1 MSTSNPWGESTEF
14 FYKLTPDVIDEVVRS
29 FGLRPLGRVV
39 QLNSL
44 ENRVYEVEVSK
55 YTNDFLGPQNL
66 NAVVIKFYR
75 PGRWSEATIKEEH
88 RFLFEMQEYEI
99 PLITPLSRDEQ
110 SVFTHEAS
118 GLIYTV
124 FPKVMGRLKDELN
137 KDEAIQIGRLIARLH
152 NIGKLSSFQSRA
164 RFNTTDWLLSGLG
177 EIEAKEFIS
186 NDLKKSYSYLVNLIH
201 QSITPYIERLP
212 VQRIHGD
219 FHRGNILW
227 GEQGAWITDLDDCVM
242 GPREQDL
249 WLLFPGQDEWSRDL
263 QKHFLSGYHEM
274 SREPIHV
281 TPFLTEALR
290 SMRMIHFNAWIAKR
304 WEDPIFQHMF
314 TLFATQNYWEQ
325 QVIDLKQQV
334 ALLQDHLHSGMGL
347 E

>member
-1 MSTSNPWGESTEF
+1 MNAKNPWGESTEF

-29 FGLRPLGRVV
+29 FGLRPLGRVI

-55 YTNDFLGPQNL
+55 YENGFLGPQNKQ
-66 NAVVIKFYR
+66 AIVIKFYR
-75 PGRWSEATIKEEH
+75 PGRWNEATIKEEH
-88 RFLFEMQEYEI
+88 RFLFEMEEYEI
-99 PLITPLSRDEQ
+99 PVITPLKINEQ

-118 GLIYTV
+118 GLIYTL

-137 KDEAIQIGRLIARLH
+137 NAEATQIGRLIARLH
-152 NIGKLSSFQSRA
+152 NIGNLSQFQHRVK
-164 RFNTTDWLLSGLG
+164 FNTQDWLLSNLA
-177 EIEAKEFIS
+177 EVEAKDFIS
-186 NDLKKSYSYLVNLIH
+186 NDLKTSYRYLVTLIH

-212 VQRIHGD
+212 MQRIHGD

-227 GEQGAWITDLDDCVM
+227 GDLGAWITDLDDCVM

-249 WLLFPGQDEWSRDL
+249 WLLFPGRDEWSDNL
-263 QKHFLSGYHEM
+263 QKEFMKGYAEM
-274 SREPIHV
+274 SREPLNLS
-281 TPFLTEALR
+281 PFMIEALR
-290 SMRMIHFNAWIAKR
+290 SMRMIHFNGWIAKR
-304 WEDPIFQHMF
+304 WDDPIFPHMF

-334 ALLQDHLHSGMGL
+334 ALLQDHLYHGTNI

>member
-14 FYKLTPDVIDEVVRS
+14 FYKLTPDVIDDVVRS

-55 YTNDFLGPQNL
+55 YTNEFEGPQNL
-66 NAVVIKFYR
+66 NAIVIKFYR

-99 PLITPLSRDEQ
+99 PLITPLSREGE
-110 SVFTHEAS
+110 SVFTHETS

-152 NIGKLSSFQSRA
+152 NIGKLSNFQSRV
-164 RFNTTDWLLSGLG
+164 RFNTSDWLLSGLS
-177 EIEAKEFIS
+177 EIEAKDFIS
-186 NDLKKSYSYLVNLIH
+186 QDIKKSYSYLVNLIH

-227 GEQGAWITDLDDCVM
+227 GERGAWITDLDDCVM

-249 WLLFPGQDEWSRDL
+249 WLLFPGQDDWSRDL
-263 QKHFLSGYHEM
+263 QKHFLDGYHEM

-281 TPFLTEALR
+281 SHFITEALR
-290 SMRMIHFNAWIAKR
+290 SMRMIHFNGWIAKR
-304 WEDPIFQHMF
+304 WEDPIFPHMF

-334 ALLQDHLHSGMGL
+334 ALLQDHLHSGMGI

>member
-1 MSTSNPWGESTEF
+1 MSTTNPWGESTEF

-88 RFLFEMQEYEI
+88 RFLFEMQDYEI
-99 PLITPLSRDEQ
+99 PLITPLARDGQ

-137 KDEAIQIGRLIARLH
+137 KEEAIQIGRLIARLH
-152 NIGKLSSFQSRA
+152 NIGRLSSFQSRA

-227 GEQGAWITDLDDCVM
+227 GAQGAWITDLDDCVM

-314 TLFATQNYWEQ
+314 TLFSTQNYWEQ

>member
-1 MSTSNPWGESTEF
+1 MSTQNPWGESTEF

-55 YTNDFLGPQNL
+55 YTNTFEGPQNL

-99 PLITPLSRDEQ
+99 PLITPLDINGV
-110 SVFTHEAS
+110 SVFTHPES
-118 GLIYTV
+118 NLIYTV
-124 FPKVMGRLKDELN
+124 FPKVMGRLKDEL
-137 KDEAIQIGRLIARLH
+137 KADEAQQIGRLIGRLH
-152 NIGKLSSFQSRA
+152 NIGKLSDFTSRVK
-164 RFNTTDWLLSGLG
+164 FNTTDWLLSGLAD
-177 EIEAKEFIS
+177 IETKEFIS
-186 NDLKKSYSYLVNLIH
+186 QDIKKSYSYLVELIH
-201 QSITPYIERLP
+201 KSITPYIERLP

-227 GEQGAWITDLDDCVM
+227 GDKGAFITDLDDCVM

-249 WLLFPGQDEWSRDL
+249 WLLFPGRDEWSQEM
-263 QKHFLSGYHEM
+263 QKHFPNGYHEM
-274 SREPIHV
+274 SREPISL
-281 TPFLTEALR
+281 TPFITEALR
-290 SMRMIHFNAWIAKR
+290 SMRMIHFNGWITKR
-304 WEDPIFQHMF
+304 WDDPIFPHTF
-314 TLFATQNYWEQ
+314 NLFATQNYWEQ
-325 QVIDLKQQV
+325 QIIDLKQHL